1 MEERKMIPIN
11 PTLHR
16 QIKEYCAEQGLIMSK
31 FVEGLICTTF
41 KRKVGENERRDI
53 RSNL

>member
-1 MEERKMIPIN
+1 MIPIN

-41 KRKVGENERRDI
+41 KRKVGEDERRDI